1 MSKARVPKLLK
12 HTRHPPASVQ
22 ARGCETQY
30 VYIQAQQ
37 FVKQVQNLCF
47 HQKGAMKL
55 DFSVLPDSNID
66 RKSCLT
72 ASWSPPYSALWFWQ
86 QLQSLVASRRSRSID
101 SSLDAPFYRRN
112 FRRLF
117 KIYPQVVASL
127 ANYYCFFLL
136 FLLGDSL
143 FHVKAVVCVRLWL
156 ITIIEQPCMR

>member
-1 MSKARVPKLLK
+1 MVNNNCLDNNWCCFLDVTKL
-12 HTRHPPASVQ
+12 RS
-22 ARGCETQY
+22 RNSGFCWD
-30 VYIQAQQ
+30 
-37 FVKQVQNLCF
+37 FCQVRICF
-47 HQKGAMKL
+47 ILLQSSFLSWDIMQLVLMKNT
-55 DFSVLPDSNID
+55 DSNID

-86 QLQSLVASRRSRSID
+86 QLQSLVASRRSRSMD
-101 SSLDAPFYRRN
+101 STLDARFYPRN

-127 ANYYCFFLL
+127 ANYYFFFLL